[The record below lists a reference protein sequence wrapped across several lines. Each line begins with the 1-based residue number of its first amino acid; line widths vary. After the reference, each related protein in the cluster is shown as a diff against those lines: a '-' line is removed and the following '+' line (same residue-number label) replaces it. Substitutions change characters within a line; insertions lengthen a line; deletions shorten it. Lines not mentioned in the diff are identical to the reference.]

1 MGGTCKISQGSTQIC
16 HKNQLFTEEALCT
29 ALHQIGSLLSS
40 GPFTSSSDDIRDY
53 KYLIPNH
60 FLIGKQSPNY
70 HQEYSV
76 TVKLTNKVNGG
87 LYKVQYNYF
96 GRNS

>member
-60 FLIGKQSPNY
+60 FLIGKQSPNLSPGIFSDSEIN
-70 HQEYSV
+70 QQSKWRSV
-76 TVKLTNKVNGG
+76 QSAIQLFWKK
-87 LYKVQYNYF
+87 
-96 GRNS
+96 